1 MSKLVDMNFDEVSF
15 VKKGANQY
23 SKVSIAKSLESEEK
37 NMSGELFNEDGSVVD
52 PEDLNEGDVVFDQEG
67 NEFKVTAE
75 ADDND
80 DDDDDDDDDASV
92 DEFGKALPLGAN
104 MRRQAM
110 RFGRRNKQLVHVPGK
125 GSAGGNTRH
134 SFSYNDLPGRE
145 RVGPFTGAKRDF
157 KRGAKIGS
165 KVRERGGRANTPE
178 FNLGGIP
185 SRLGYATTAP
195 STGARYAAA
204 GGAGVAGGGAIGY
217 ESSRRN
223 RDVGKSLREE
233 FSKALTDEDRDQ
245 IITKA
250 FDQMEEFQLQ
260 AEYAA
265 EIAKSEQDAR
275 VFNEYV
281 GIAKSY
287 TLPFDDDELAYAMME
302 AESNLSPESAEIV
315 AKAFDLASNAIET
328 EIGYEGFDGPSVMN
342 EVGDFMEE
350 IGKSD
355 DPDAFLQLMESNP
368 ELYDEYLNE
377 QQN

>member
-80 DDDDDDDDDASV
+80 DNDDDDENEDVEKSIRS
-92 DEFGKALPLGAN
+92 GAN
-104 MRRQAM
+104 ALRRSFQRGSTVGDMRGQTFTSPAAQGIYDRAN
-110 RFGRRNKQLVHVPGK
+110 RHAGGLHGAAHFTGRNKRK
-125 GSAGGNTRH
+125 IAGGAAGT
-134 SFSYNDLPGRE
+134 
-145 RVGPFTGAKRDF
+145 
-157 KRGAKIGS
+157 
-165 KVRERGGRANTPE
+165 
-178 FNLGGIP
+178 
-185 SRLGYATTAP
+185 
-195 STGARYAAA
+195 AA
-204 GGAGVAGGGAIGY
+204 GGTGYGVY
-217 ESSRRN
+217 QSRDKESL
-223 RDVGKSLREE
+223 GKSLREE

-302 AESNLSPESAEIV
+302 AESNLTPESAEIV

-350 IGKSD
+350 IGKSN

-377 QQN
+377 QQS